1 MFAVDVNPRTYH
13 PTHPV
18 RFGDVVTIMGVDGDE
33 KITADDIAALRETIN
48 YEVTCNFGMRLQKVY
63 V

>member
-1 MFAVDVNPRTYH
+1 
-13 PTHPV
+13 
-18 RFGDVVTIMGVDGDE
+18 MGVDGDE
-33 KITADDIAALRETIN
+33 QITADDIAALRDTIN